1 MYAIRAASRPLRRV
15 MATPSPIA
23 RALATTASNSTP
35 AAAAQNG
42 STDGAATPR
51 ATARKQLLTLSEID
65 RLLTHVSSEYRKPA
79 DGQCMHSADRVHHAN
94 YPPAQAPSVRNA
106 TTPAHMFR

>member
-15 MATPSPIA
+15 MATASPIA

-65 RLLTHVSSEYRKPA
+65 RLLTHVSSEYSKVRGRPVHA
-79 DGQCMHSADRVHHAN
+79 FGGQSASRQLSAG
-94 YPPAQAPSVRNA
+94 PSTVCA
-106 TTPAHMFR
+106 ECD